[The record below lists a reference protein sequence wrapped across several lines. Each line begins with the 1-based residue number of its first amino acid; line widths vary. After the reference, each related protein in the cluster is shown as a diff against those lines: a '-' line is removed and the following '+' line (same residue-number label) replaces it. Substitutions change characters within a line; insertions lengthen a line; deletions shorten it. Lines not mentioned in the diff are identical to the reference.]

1 MHVLARNF
9 LKMAASASYRTLEYY
24 YVSEPD
30 DDLLCPICLE
40 VARDPLQHE
49 ACGKLFCKECIEE
62 HGKDQPC
69 PHCNTE
75 GLKFYQDKIGKT
87 LVSRGHTLIHRKRLW
102 WTDDGQF
109 VLHSQQAAH

>member
-1 MHVLARNF
+1 
-9 LKMAASASYRTLEYY
+9 MAASASYRTLEYY

-69 PHCNTE
+69 PHCSTE

-87 LVSRGHTLIHRKRLW
+87 LSTERGSGGLTMGSL
-102 WTDDGQF
+102 F
-109 VLHSQQAAH
+109 LHSQQAAH